1 LGWPARTSIP
11 LLITGVAAASLDT
24 DVLGF
29 AAVDDEAA
37 VVDVVTGDLLMF
49 GEVLL
54 CLLLLL
60 FGLRLITLEGV
71 LLFLSD
77 S

>member
-1 LGWPARTSIP
+1 
-11 LLITGVAAASLDT
+11 
-24 DVLGF
+24 
-29 AAVDDEAA
+29 
-37 VVDVVTGDLLMF
+37 MF

-77 S
+77 SYGLKDTGRELT